1 MSWSIKY
8 EAGNGNDDGKVIRRP
23 LHEEPVS
30 HVKKPRLYLLN
41 HREPLGFEAGG
52 IG

>member
-1 MSWSIKY
+1 MR
-8 EAGNGNDDGKVIRRP
+8 AGNGNDDGKDKEGP

-41 HREPLGFEAGG
+41 HRDPLKILAGG